1 MELLKVYDTV
11 NKNTV
16 ELDEKGLIDIMIAG
30 RQVDVFLKEKKT
42 DPDGYMTWNI
52 EHWSAISDK
61 KFVRYYSMNERLL
74 SEYTGHN
81 MHDLYNEFKPYEAVK
96 VELS

>member
-30 RQVDVFLKEKKT
+30 RQVDVFLKVLFQIR
-42 DPDGYMTWNI
+42 NSCVI
-52 EHWSAISDK
+52 IQ
-61 KFVRYYSMNERLL
+61 
-74 SEYTGHN
+74 
-81 MHDLYNEFKPYEAVK
+81 
-96 VELS
+96 

>member
-1 MELLKVYDTV
+1 MEKLKVYDTV

-16 ELDEKGLIDIMIAG
+16 ELDEQGLIDIMTAG
-30 RQVDVFLKEKKT
+30 RQVDVFLKENKT

-52 EHWSAISDK
+52 EHWTAISDK

-74 SEYTGHN
+74 GEYTGHN
-81 MHDLYNEFKPYEAVK
+81 IYDVKNEFKPYEAIK

>member
-30 RQVDVFLKEKKT
+30 RQVDVFLKENKT
-42 DPDGYMTWNI
+42 DPDGYMTW
-52 EHWSAISDK
+52 
-61 KFVRYYSMNERLL
+61 NERLL

-81 MHDLYNEFKPYEAVK
+81 IHDLYNEFKPYEAVK

>member
-1 MELLKVYDTV
+1 MDKLKVYDTV

-16 ELDEKGLIDIMIAG
+16 ELDEHGLIDIMTAG
-30 RQVDVFLKEKKT
+30 RQVDVFLKENKT

-52 EHWSAISDK
+52 EHWTAISDK

-74 SEYTGHN
+74 GEYTGHN
-81 MHDLYNEFKPYEAVK
+81 IYDLRNEFKPYEAIK